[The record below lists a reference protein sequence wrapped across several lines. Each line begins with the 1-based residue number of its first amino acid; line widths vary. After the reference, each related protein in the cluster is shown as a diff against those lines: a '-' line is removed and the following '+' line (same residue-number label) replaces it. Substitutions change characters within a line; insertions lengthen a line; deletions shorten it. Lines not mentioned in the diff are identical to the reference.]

1 MWKTMGVRPAI
12 SSALGLAAESFPLW
26 VYNSLPFGHGQEI
39 GIVLII
45 IIITM
50 TQELLRIA
58 GAERKNESDVGGRSE
73 AIKSCPGQ

>member
-1 MWKTMGVRPAI
+1 MGVRPAV

-26 VYNSLPFGHGQEI
+26 VYNSLPFGRGQEI
-39 GIVLII
+39 GIVMII

-58 GAERKNESDVGGRSE
+58 GAECKNESHVGGGSV